1 MGGGQEGKHGYRI
14 YFQSIRHDLVSSV
27 YYMAH
32 MVEPAE
38 KFFKIKVLRWLEN
51 AILRLAFAN
60 TVFH

>member
-1 MGGGQEGKHGYRI
+1 MGGGGGGRRASMAIEYT
-14 YFQSIRHDLVSSV
+14 SLVSSV
-27 YYMAH
+27 SYMAH
-32 MVEPAE
+32 MVEPVE